1 MPTSAQATAPIA
13 AAPTPGPVPRRV
25 RVWDPLVRVFHWTV
39 AAGVI
44 ANLTFLRHDEN
55 PHIYVGY
62 AVTVALIIRL
72 GWGLVAR
79 GHARFSSFVPGPRRL
94 LDYFAAMLN
103 KREPRYVGHNPA
115 GAAMIV
121 LLLALLATV
130 GTTGWMMGLDTFWG
144 VGWVETLHEVT
155 ANILIGAVALHVI
168 GAIVES
174 IRHRENLP
182 LAMITGYKRAAEG
195 TDIDNAPVAG

>member
-1 MPTSAQATAPIA
+1 MAATAPVA

-25 RVWDPLVRVFHWTV
+25 RVWDPVVRIFHWTV
-39 AAGVI
+39 AGGVI
-44 ANLTFLRHDEN
+44 ANLTILRHAEN

-62 AVTVALIIRL
+62 AVIAALIVRL
-72 GWGLVAR
+72 VWGLVAR
-79 GHARFSSFVPGPRRL
+79 GHARFASFVPGPRRL
-94 LDYFAAMLN
+94 VGYLAAMLA
-103 KREPRYVGHNPA
+103 KREPRYLGHNPA

-121 LLLALLATV
+121 LLLMLLATV
-130 GTTGWMMGLDTFWG
+130 GTSGWMMGLDAFWG
-144 VGWVETLHEVT
+144 VGWVENLHEIA

-174 IRHRENLP
+174 VRHRENLP

-195 TDIDNAPVAG
+195 TDIDNATVAG

>member
-1 MPTSAQATAPIA
+1 MATAPVA
-13 AAPTPGPVPRRV
+13 ATTTPGPAPRRV
-25 RVWDPLVRVFHWTV
+25 RVWDPIVRIFHWTV
-39 AAGVI
+39 VGGVI
-44 ANLTFLRHDEN
+44 ANLTFLRHAET

-62 AVTVALIIRL
+62 AVIAALIVRL
-72 GWGLVAR
+72 CWGFVAR
-79 GHARFSSFVPGPRRL
+79 GHARFTSFVPGPRRL
-94 LDYFAAMLN
+94 AGYFTAMLG

-121 LLLALLATV
+121 LLLVLLATV
-130 GTTGWMMGLDTFWG
+130 GTTGWMMSLDAFWG
-144 VGWVETLHEVT
+144 VAWVETLHEIT
-155 ANILIGAVALHVI
+155 ANVLIVAVALHVI

-182 LAMITGYKRAAEG
+182 LAMITGYKRSAEG

>member
-1 MPTSAQATAPIA
+1 MVNAG
-13 AAPTPGPVPRRV
+13 AAPLAPHPGTGRSRV
-25 RVWDPLVRVFHWTV
+25 KVWDPIVRVFHWTV
-39 AAGVI
+39 AGGVI

-62 AVTVALIIRL
+62 AVVTALAVRL

-79 GHARFSSFVPGPRRL
+79 GHARFASFVPGPRRL
-94 LDYFAAMLN
+94 LDYFGAMA
-103 KREPRYVGHNPA
+103 KRREPRYVGHNPA

-121 LLLALLATV
+121 LLMALLAMI
-130 GTTGWMMGLDTFWG
+130 GTTGWMMGLDAFWG
-144 VGWVETLHEVT
+144 VPWVETVHEVA

-174 IRHRENLP
+174 VRHRENLP

-195 TDIDNAPVAG
+195 TDIDHAPAAR